1 VPDDPIVLNAFAR
14 YAVNVIATTPR
25 RYFVFRFALP
35 VLVAALAF
43 GPLASADDSAGWV
56 QLFNGK
62 DLTGWKMFPKPNPEI
77 KDLTEKKNADG
88 KVVAYEG
95 TVKGKTVPLW
105 RVEDGCIVG
114 GGPSSHLFTDRD
126 DYADFHYRVE
136 AKINDHGNS
145 GQYFRTAFGPGFPTG
160 YEAQINATHG
170 DPVKTGSLYPDPR
183 TTLKN
188 FRKEISVLDTA
199 PHKPDEWF
207 TQEVIA
213 VGPKV
218 TILVN
223 GKKTIEW
230 EDPEYRYKKGHFA
243 LQAHDPGSIMT
254 FRKVEVKEIKK

>member
-1 VPDDPIVLNAFAR
+1 
-14 YAVNVIATTPR
+14 
-25 RYFVFRFALP
+25 VFRFDWSVAILATGLLISP
-35 VLVAALAF
+35 VLRAE
-43 GPLASADDSAGWV
+43 DKDKDGWV

-62 DLTGWKMFPKPNPEI
+62 DLTGWKMFPKPSREI
-77 KDLTEKKNADG
+77 TELTEKKVDG
-88 KVVAYEG
+88 KVVAFEG
-95 TVKGKTVPLW
+95 TVKGKKIPLW
-105 RVEDGCIVG
+105 RVEDGTIIG
-114 GGPSSHLFTDRD
+114 GGPSTHLFSERD
-126 DYADFHYRVE
+126 DYTDFQYRVE

-170 DPVKTGSLYPDPR
+170 DPIRTGSLYPDGR
-183 TTLKN
+183 TTLTKYRDKITVMN
-188 FRKEISVLDTA
+188 DA

-213 VGPKV
+213 VGPKI

-223 GKKTIEW
+223 GKKTIEF

-254 FRKVEVKEIKK
+254 FRKVEVKELKAK